1 MIIIDKSVCILSYFL
16 NIHYFERFNEVTC
29 ETHRGYGWRNSEDDS
44 AIITYNFTFIA
55 RSKETDEL
63 FIELRS
69 RFVLKVKIEDEL
81 ADAVTVF
88 SHLQDFHNEMNSFI
102 QKNSLSFYSSL
113 YIWQFEVT
121 DSAKEKM
128 LAAIRR
134 LANDKKYE
142 DLSDAE
148 REQILELTNMQ
159 SNFKR
164 IVNKKMEE

>member
-1 MIIIDKSVCILSYFL
+1 
-16 NIHYFERFNEVTC
+16 
-29 ETHRGYGWRNSEDDS
+29 
-44 AIITYNFTFIA
+44 
-55 RSKETDEL
+55 
-63 FIELRS
+63 
-69 RFVLKVKIEDEL
+69 
-81 ADAVTVF
+81 
-88 SHLQDFHNEMNSFI
+88 
-102 QKNSLSFYSSL
+102 
-113 YIWQFEVT
+113 
-121 DSAKEKM
+121 M

>member
-1 MIIIDKSVCILSYFL
+1 
-16 NIHYFERFNEVTC
+16 
-29 ETHRGYGWRNSEDDS
+29 
-44 AIITYNFTFIA
+44 
-55 RSKETDEL
+55 
-63 FIELRS
+63 
-69 RFVLKVKIEDEL
+69 
-81 ADAVTVF
+81 
-88 SHLQDFHNEMNSFI
+88 MNSFI

-128 LAAIRR
+128 IAAIRR